1 MRCYSLCVAGDA
13 CRNFLL
19 VGVDS
24 SLAPPPHVV
33 LNVVFAQHVAGVL
46 RHAVRGSA
54 ARHAACGHRALG
66 PLVRAPLQQEAGL
79 DASEVE
85 VCEVMA
91 GCPWTCVPAMK
102 DYMIN
107 GDKAIDKK
115 MEKRKKIGDPK

>member
-19 VGVDS
+19 VRVDS

-66 PLVRAPLQQEAGL
+66 PLVRAPLQEEAGL
-79 DASEVE
+79 DASEVKE
-85 VCEVMA
+85 CKVIAKASIGLWV
-91 GCPWTCVPAMK
+91 GCFT
-102 DYMIN
+102 
-107 GDKAIDKK
+107 
-115 MEKRKKIGDPK
+115 KIIKSETST